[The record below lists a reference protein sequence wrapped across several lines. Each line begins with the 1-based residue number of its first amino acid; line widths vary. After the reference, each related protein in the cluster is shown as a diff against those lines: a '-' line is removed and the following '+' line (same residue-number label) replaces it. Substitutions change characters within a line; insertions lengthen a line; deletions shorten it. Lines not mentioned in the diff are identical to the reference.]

1 MQIKWIPVDFTALK
15 PEQQENMFLAWCRLV
30 MANLPTFNANAVL
43 VFDVKGNSGMAQER
57 IIQGALVWISIQ
69 GRKLKTQLRI
79 TLNDMLEND
88 FPKQGSTVRR
98 NDPAGYAEGLVSRAM
113 TYELFPPPVDT
124 YGVMPWPENPDITV

>member
-30 MANLPTFNANAVL
+30 MGYIPAAGANAAL
-43 VFDVKGNSGMAQER
+43 VFDVKGDSGMAQER
-57 IIQGALVWISIQ
+57 VIQGALVWISIR

-79 TLNDMLEND
+79 TMNDMLEQD

-98 NDPAGYAEGLVSRAM
+98 NDPAGYAEGLVSRAKDW
-113 TYELFPPPVDT
+113 ELFPPSDDT
-124 YGVMPWPENPDITV
+124 YGSQPWPEKADITV